1 MGTVPSSQPSLA
13 LITMKIILS
22 VCLSIA
28 LTAAFPADK
37 VTPEKVDDDS
47 FIEEQGKFGY
57 GYSHHQPGS
66 HHHVSFYQQDP
77 QHHSYNHESYKPK
90 CETVYET
97 SYTTVTEQKCST
109 PYETKCE
116 TSYEEECETSYKELC
131 FGHGF
136 KRKCEKIPQRS
147 CTEVPVK
154 KPVSHCNKVPK
165 EHCDEVPVQQ
175 PVEKCEKVP
184 KEDCNKYPVEICDL
198 VPVEKPIKVSKKV
211 CHSHV
216 SHH

>member
-97 SYTTVTEQKCST
+97 SYTTVTEKKCVRLST
-109 PYETKCE
+109 RRNARLNT
-116 TSYEEECETSYKELC
+116 
-131 FGHGF
+131 
-136 KRKCEKIPQRS
+136 RRRMRRS
-147 CTEVPVK
+147 VRQVTRSFALGTASRGSVRRSLRGAAPRF
-154 KPVSHCNKVPK
+154 
-165 EHCDEVPVQQ
+165 Q
-175 PVEKCEKVP
+175 
-184 KEDCNKYPVEICDL
+184 
-198 VPVEKPIKVSKKV
+198 
-211 CHSHV
+211 
-216 SHH
+216 

>member
-57 GYSHHQPGS
+57 GYSHHHRGS
-66 HHHVSFYQQDP
+66 HHHVRFYQQSPD
-77 QHHSYNHESYKPK
+77 HNSYNHESYKPK

-109 PYETKCE
+109 SYETKCETSYEEECSTTYETTYEEKCETSYEEECKFEYE

-131 FGHGF
+131 FGHGY

-147 CTEVPVK
+147 CTKDPVK
-154 KPVSHCNKVPK
+154 K
-165 EHCDEVPVQQ
+165 
-175 PVEKCEKVP
+175 
-184 KEDCNKYPVEICDL
+184 I
-198 VPVEKPIKVSKKV
+198 I
-211 CHSHV
+211 
-216 SHH
+216 